1 MPPFTMDKM
10 ECLKPKINQASK
22 LIAKLTSLSST
33 AKKNLRRKTNKI
45 LPNSMVHLESLNF
58 NLVQSPMNSQSTLT
72 HLFPWLQTT
81 IPSRKSQT
89 SIEMSQDS
97 ETWTLVLPWK
107 EEEEAAAEGV
117 EEVVAVVASEEAI
130 IEAVTEITI
139 KEIILE
145 AMECIIVAIRT
156 ISEVE
161 ETTMEVVT
169 SEEVKFTN
177 NSHSLS
183 IFLLGYLNQQQQLAR
198 SKLKKLRKLR
208 QR

>member
-1 MPPFTMDKM
+1 
-10 ECLKPKINQASK
+10 
-22 LIAKLTSLSST
+22 
-33 AKKNLRRKTNKI
+33 
-45 LPNSMVHLESLNF
+45 
-58 NLVQSPMNSQSTLT
+58 
-72 HLFPWLQTT
+72 
-81 IPSRKSQT
+81 
-89 SIEMSQDS
+89 MSQDS